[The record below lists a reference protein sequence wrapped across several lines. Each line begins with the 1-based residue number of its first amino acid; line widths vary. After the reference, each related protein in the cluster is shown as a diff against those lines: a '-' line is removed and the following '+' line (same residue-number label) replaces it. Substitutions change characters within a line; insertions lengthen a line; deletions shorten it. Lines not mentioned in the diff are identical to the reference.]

1 MTSEPAVRRVRACSV
16 DDVEIG
22 RALKLDTGGTAIC
35 IVHCED
41 GFHAV
46 SDRCSHE
53 DYSLSE
59 GDVDAAQC
67 EIECWKH
74 GSLFSLTTG
83 EPLTLPATLPI
94 DVYSVEVEGNDVFV
108 VLP

>member
-1 MTSEPAVRRVRACSV
+1 MSTEAASKRVRACSV

-22 RALKLDTGGTAIC
+22 RTLRFEIGETAIC

-46 SDRCSHE
+46 ADQCSHE

-94 DVYSVEVEGNDVFV
+94 EVYPIEVEGNDVFV